1 MLKIKFIVYLST
13 INWRLANMYKKMY
26 YRLFNAITEAMGHI
40 LRMEYGE
47 TYGILARAQAE
58 TEELYLAG
66 EET

>member
-1 MLKIKFIVYLST
+1 
-13 INWRLANMYKKMY
+13 MYRKMY
-26 YRLFNAITEAMGHI
+26 YRLFNAVTEAMQRI

-47 TYGILARAQAE
+47 AYSLLAQAQAD